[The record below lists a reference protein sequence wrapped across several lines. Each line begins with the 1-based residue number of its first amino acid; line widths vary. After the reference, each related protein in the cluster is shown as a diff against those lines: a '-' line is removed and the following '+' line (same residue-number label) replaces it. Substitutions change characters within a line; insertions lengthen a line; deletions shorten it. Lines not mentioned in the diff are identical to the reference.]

1 MLSKMKAIVDC
12 NSFYCSCERVF
23 RPELQKKPV
32 VVLSNNDGCII
43 SMSDEAKKLGVTMTV
58 PYFMAKHTIE
68 KNDIAVFSSN
78 YNLYGDMSWRVMDTL
93 RTLLDDKDNTK
104 VEVYSV
110 DEAFLDL
117 QHIPPKQLHEYAL
130 YLKETVEQWT
140 GISVSIGVAPTKTL
154 SKLANR
160 FAKKNKKDTGC
171 VSVLATR
178 EDQVAALKKTRITS
192 IWGVG
197 RAYAEKLIND
207 GITSAWELSN
217 MREEWAHKNMGG
229 VVGVRLVRELNG
241 VPSIGMVQPLE
252 NKKMI
257 ATTRMFGSPVTELA
271 DIKEAIATY
280 TSRAAEKL
288 RRQHSAAKTVSV
300 FIVPQ
305 EESHN
310 TNFSHGPLISAHT
323 ILPAATSFTHELIK
337 PALALTEQI
346 YKKGKL
352 YKKAGVMLGGLV
364 PDNSVQANLFIPETN
379 NNSRKLMDMVDNVN
393 FSMRD
398 DVLKFAASGTTRDW
412 KMRQELRSKRYT
424 TRWEELM
431 EVR

>member
-1 MLSKMKAIVDC
+1 MKAIVDC
-12 NSFYCSCERVF
+12 NNFYCSCERVF
-23 RPELQKKPV
+23 RTDLHDKPV

-43 SMSDEAKKLGVTMTV
+43 SISDEAKKLGVGMGI
-58 PYFMAKHTIE
+58 PYFKARHLIE
-68 KNDIAVFSSN
+68 QNKIAVFSSN
-78 YNLYGDMSWRVMDTL
+78 YNLYGNMSWRVMETL
-93 RTLLDDKDNTK
+93 RTLLGDSHGSK

-117 QHIPPKQLHEYAL
+117 PDVHESSLQDFAR

-140 GISVSIGVAPTKTL
+140 GISVSIGIAPTKTL

-160 FAKKNKKDTGC
+160 LAKKNKMESGC
-171 VSVLATR
+171 ISVLAER
-178 EDQVAALKKTRITS
+178 KDQVEALKKSRVSS

-197 RAYAEKLIND
+197 RAYAEKLINL
-207 GITSAWELSN
+207 GITSAWDLSN
-217 MREEWAHKNMGG
+217 MREEWAHKNLGG
-229 VVGVRLVRELNG
+229 VVGARLIRELNG
-241 VPSIGMVQPLE
+241 VSSIDMTAPLE

-257 ATTRMFGSPVTELA
+257 ATTRMFGNPVTDLN

-288 RRQHSAAKTVSV
+288 RRQRSAAKTISV

-305 EESHN
+305 EETQTTHF
-310 TNFSHGPLISAHT
+310 THGPLISAHT
-323 ILPAATSFTHELIK
+323 VLQAATSITNELIK
-337 PALALTEQI
+337 PALDLTEQI
-346 YKKGKL
+346 YKKGNR
-352 YKKAGVMLGGLV
+352 YKKAGVMLSGLV
-364 PDNSVQANLFIPETN
+364 PDESIQANLFLPETK
-379 NNSRKLMDMVDNVN
+379 NSARKLMDMVDNVN

-398 DVLKFAASGTTRDW
+398 DVLKFAASGTSRDW

-431 EVR
+431 ELK